1 MEYKLKSIYDKEA
14 LIAMTRVVRKTT
26 RKKKSVRSHAF
37 GWIIVVLGLLV
48 SLPHGNEVYTV
59 DFNKILVWLAVA
71 AILLTFLF
79 EDRLNAAISKK
90 HLLPGAEK
98 GTTVFGEEN
107 FRYEIEGGTTEWHY
121 DKIALIATYKA
132 HIVFVFG
139 DHHALAC
146 QKDEI
151 DGGSTE
157 DFLRFL
163 EQKTGK
169 TVVKVK

>member
-1 MEYKLKSIYDKEA
+1 MNTREETKAKIMI
-14 LIAMTRVVRKTT
+14 LIAMVIYGTIGIFRRY
-26 RKKKSVRSHAF
+26 
-37 GWIIVVLGLLV
+37 IP
-48 SLPHGNEVYTV
+48 LPSGM
-59 DFNKILVWLAVA
+59 
-71 AILLTFLF
+71 
-79 EDRLNAAISKK
+79 
-90 HLLPGAEK
+90 
-98 GTTVFGEEN
+98 
-107 FRYEIEGGTTEWHY
+107 
-121 DKIALIATYKA
+121 IALIATYKA

-157 DFLRFL
+157 DFLCFL